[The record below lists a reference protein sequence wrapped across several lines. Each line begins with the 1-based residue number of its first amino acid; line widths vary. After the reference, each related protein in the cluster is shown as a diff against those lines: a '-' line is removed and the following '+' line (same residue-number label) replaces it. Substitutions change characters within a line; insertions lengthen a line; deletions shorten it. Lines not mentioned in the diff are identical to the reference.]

1 MILEIGVSVTWP
13 EDRKLIWVQ
22 GSPLDVLQDLREQ
35 VRKYG
40 NYDIWLSWAN
50 SAGGMEIP
58 AGRSLDDEIRLAH
71 EELQDPDLCF
81 DDPYEEDMTRLV
93 VRNLYL
99 ALILDTTE
107 LVVEEIEA
115 IEAGDH
121 SEDAGYRYD
130 RYDELEG
137 PETYN

>member
-13 EDRKLIWVQ
+13 EDRKLIWVH

-58 AGRSLDDEIRLAH
+58 AGRSLDDEIRLAY

-81 DDPYEEDMTRLV
+81 DDPYEEDMAREIVGALHCALLV
-93 VRNLYL
+93 DK
-99 ALILDTTE
+99 AE
-107 LVVEEIEA
+107 LVIDD
-115 IEAGDH
+115 GDH
-121 SEDAGYRYD
+121 SEDAGARYD